1 MRVQPFYGGFREKC
15 DVCGRSMQGGDS
27 TLQLSD
33 KDADINMCADCAL
46 SLHRA
51 IGDKYS
57 LSRENETKVDV
68 LVETILI
75 QKTTRSDASAP
86 VVRAFKIT
94 DDSGK
99 EALKESP
106 YLVLISEFI
115 GKAADVVWG
124 ELRSSQPTLENKK
137 ERMN

>member
-1 MRVQPFYGGFREKC
+1 MRVRPFYGGFHEQC
-15 DVCGRSMQGGDS
+15 NVCGKRMQGGDS

-33 KDADINMCADCAL
+33 KEADINVCADCAL
-46 SLHRA
+46 SLHKA

-75 QKTTRSDASAP
+75 QKTTRSDASEP
-86 VVRAFKIT
+86 IVRAFKIT

-99 EALKESP
+99 PPIKETSH
-106 YLVLISEFI
+106 LVLVGEFF
-115 GKAADVVWG
+115 GREAELVWG
-124 ELRSSQPTLENKK
+124 ELRYNRLIAERKK
-137 ERMN
+137 DE